1 MRDVFGGSFRKTGM
15 EGSGLMKTYLWIED
29 RKEKSGYIF
38 WKTFMGQLC
47 PEIVV
52 ESKKNNSELI
62 KAVKTIK
69 DDGNKYVILFD
80 NSFDNLQVVMEQKLL
95 RTYANAKRNVF
106 LMDMICFEYTLLE
119 FEDLIKWIYAPDDE
133 FLIKRKKAIAAR
145 DKLVKTIQNSELDYK
160 DIREIV
166 EYNENVDNYNVE
178 QLSAKIL
185 FDLTRNTGF
194 EVSKGNIGEC
204 WIKSC
209 CEWEQR
215 LPDDICGLDTG
226 RLQLKEKMQHICRK
240 TSLLAQFQQIGLEV
254 AL

>member
-106 LMDMICFEYTLLE
+106 LMDMI
-119 FEDLIKWIYAPDDE
+119 
-133 FLIKRKKAIAAR
+133 
-145 DKLVKTIQNSELDYK
+145 
-160 DIREIV
+160 
-166 EYNENVDNYNVE
+166 
-178 QLSAKIL
+178 
-185 FDLTRNTGF
+185 
-194 EVSKGNIGEC
+194 
-204 WIKSC
+204 
-209 CEWEQR
+209 
-215 LPDDICGLDTG
+215 
-226 RLQLKEKMQHICRK
+226 
-240 TSLLAQFQQIGLEV
+240 
-254 AL
+254 